1 MVAYSEVRHYNNYVV
16 KNKGRKKEHNVKK
29 ETKVQQI
36 KNVIKD
42 LGDILAPRLLVINSV
57 EVEAPAAT
65 RGEVLAQAKEVYD
78 MTEMQ
83 VDNYLS
89 YLREDRLAKNN
100 TPNPDHWWF
109 SYDSAFKC
117 YYHVPR
123 VIVLTENGVIE
134 ADPVNRRIKVEEA
147 PLVDWEAMTKVELLD
162 YLKSHIEQVVA
173 VDGQFNTKSTKPE
186 LITLARKVAKK
197 VK

>member
-1 MVAYSEVRHYNNYVV
+1 M
-16 KNKGRKKEHNVKK
+16 K

-42 LGDILAPRLLVINSV
+42 LGDTLAPRLLVINSV

-65 RGEVLAQAKEVYD
+65 RGEVLAQAKEVYN

-100 TPNPDHWWF
+100 KPNPDHWWF

-123 VIVLTENGVIE
+123 VIVLTENGIIE
-134 ADPVNRRIKVEEA
+134 ANVEAAPVI
-147 PLVDWEAMTKVELLD
+147 DWEAKTKVELLA
-162 YLKSHIEQVVA
+162 YLTSHIEQVVA
-173 VDGQFNTKSTKPE
+173 VDGQFNTKSIKGD
-186 LITLARKVAKK
+186 LINLAKKVAKK